1 MSFDL
6 QLIDND
12 LKIGKDGKIKVVT
25 DTVKLHQDI
34 LKIILTPIGSMIDHP
49 WYGCYIDDNVVGKN
63 LPEHILVAE
72 IQNSILESLN
82 RLQKLQISQSATQ
95 KVSLSEIIGVISG
108 VDVQRNAA
116 DGRQLNIVVTVLS
129 KRMDKVEELFTIIS

>member
-12 LKIGKDGKIKVVT
+12 LKIGADGKIKVVR
-25 DTVKLHQDI
+25 DTVKLRQDI
-34 LKIILTPIGSMIDHP
+34 LKIILTPIGSLTDHP
-49 WYGCYIDDNVVGKN
+49 WYGCTIDDNIVGKN

-72 IQNSILESLN
+72 IQSSITDSLK

-95 KVSLSEIIGVISG
+95 KVTLSEIIGVIAE
-108 VDVQRNAA
+108 VDVQR
-116 DGRQLNIVVTVLS
+116 DVTDRRQLNVTVTVLT
-129 KRMDKVEELFTIIS
+129 KKMGKIEELFTIIS